1 MTSSS
6 TAGLLHSL
14 GWDDGWQAAFAEHA
28 TASDHAAGLVPA
40 RVAVQHR
47 GAYDLMTE
55 AGDVRASAIARLA
68 REGGLPA
75 VGDWVALDLE
85 SGLIDAVLPRRTTLS
100 RKEVWQAV
108 KEQVLAANVDVAFLA
123 QGLPLDFSVRRLERY
138 LAMAWESGA
147 QPVVLL
153 TKTDLVEDV
162 GPYLAAVEEVTLGAC
177 PALGVSVVTGE
188 GLDEV
193 RGWLSDNRTAV
204 LLGSSGV
211 GKSTLVNALV
221 GSELIATQEVRA
233 DDQRGRHTTTRRE
246 LIVLPG
252 GGVILDTP
260 GMRELQLWDADLE
273 QTFSD
278 VEAVALRCRF
288 TDCEHDSEPGCA
300 VREALADGSLPL
312 ERWESYRKLQR
323 EQIALDLRRD
333 ALAKREQVRQYKVRA
348 RANRKKL

>member
-1 MTSSS
+1 
-6 TAGLLHSL
+6 LHSL
-14 GWDDGWQAAFAEHA
+14 GWDDGWQAAFAEHL
-28 TASDHAAGLVPA
+28 AAGLVPA

-55 AGDVRASAIARLA
+55 AGDVRASAITRLA

-153 TKTDLVEDV
+153 TKTDLVEDAA
-162 GPYLAAVEEVTLGAC
+162 PFLAAVEEVTLGAC

-188 GLDEV
+188 GIDAV
-193 RGWLSDNRTAV
+193 RGWFTGNRTAV

-221 GSELIATQEVRA
+221 GSELIETQEVRES
-233 DDQRGRHTTTRRE
+233 DQRGRHTTTRRE
-246 LIVLPG
+246 LIVLPT
-252 GGVILDTP
+252 GGVVLDTP

-278 VEAVALRCRF
+278 VEAIALRCRF
-288 TDCEHDSEPGCA
+288 SDCRHESEPGCA
-300 VREALADGSLPL
+300 VRAALADGTLPL
-312 ERWESYRKLQR
+312 ERWESYSKLLR
-323 EQIALDLRRD
+323 EQAALDLRRD
-333 ALAKREQVRQYKVRA
+333 ALAKREAVRQHKVRA